1 MTGREVAFGFVVT
14 AAGAP
19 GSADAS
25 MYDWFLEDCELYGEL
40 GYRNAWL
47 LEHHFSDYFPTPDPM
62 LLMAHLAGRFPEF
75 SYGTCVIVTPWHDPL
90 RLAGQI
96 AMTSLLTDK
105 DIRLGLGRGTA
116 KYEYDAFG
124 LDMSQARVRF
134 RETYEIL
141 DLALTG
147 EPFTYQG
154 QYLQVPKQIR
164 LRPRPW
170 REQLSFYGAIGSPD
184 SAAIMGELGL
194 WPLCTSIG
202 DLDKQARF
210 LRDWEQASGRLVS
223 EITCPIMVDCIVADT
238 DAQAVTEACEYKPR
252 YMQAQI
258 DHYTPDVTDW
268 ENTPGY
274 EAWKQIFAG
283 MQARTKP
290 EGIVPWTRWQL
301 IGSPTTVA
309 SRLNEL
315 VGIGFN
321 HVILQFST
329 PGVPVEVR
337 RRWASLFAQEVAP
350 SFSLEFSADRVPATA
365 P

>member
-1 MTGREVAFGFVVT
+1 MAERALEFGFVVT

-19 GSADAS
+19 GSADSS
-25 MYDWFLEDCELYGEL
+25 MYDAFLEDCELYGSL
-40 GYRNAWL
+40 GYENAWL

-96 AMTSLLTDK
+96 AMVSLLTDK
-105 DIRLGLGRGTA
+105 QMHLGLGRGTA

-124 LDMSQARVRF
+124 LDMSEARARF
-134 RETYEIL
+134 KETFEIL

-147 EPFTYQG
+147 EPFTYEG
-154 QYLQVPKQIR
+154 RYLQVPKQIR
-164 LRPRPW
+164 LRPKPERAN
-170 REQLSFYGAIGSPD
+170 LSFYGAIGSPD
-184 SAAIMGELGL
+184 SGSIMGELGL
-194 WPLCTSIG
+194 LPLCTSIG
-202 DLDKQARF
+202 DLEKQSAS
-210 LRDWEQASGRLVS
+210 LRNWEAASGRLV
-223 EITCPIMVDCIVADT
+223 TDVRCPIMVDCIVADT
-238 DAQAVTEACEYKPR
+238 DEEAVAEACEFKPR

-258 DHYTPDVTDW
+258 DHYTPEETDW

-301 IGSPTTVA
+301 IGSPPTVA
-309 SRLNEL
+309 SKLRSF
-315 VGIGFN
+315 VDIGFN
-321 HVILQFST
+321 HFILQFST

-337 RRWASLFAQEVAP
+337 RRWAALFAQEVAP
-350 SFSLEFSADRVPATA
+350 SFSGKFPAGRVSATA

>member
-1 MTGREVAFGFVVT
+1 MAGGQLEFGFVVT

-19 GSADAS
+19 GSSDSS
-25 MYDWFLEDCELYGEL
+25 MYDWFLEDCELFAGL

-75 SYGTCVIVTPWHDPL
+75 SYGTCVIVTPWHNPL

-96 AMTSLLTDK
+96 ASVSLLTDK
-105 DIRLGLGRGTA
+105 QMHLGLGRGTA

-124 LDMSQARVRF
+124 LDMGQARERF
-134 RETYEIL
+134 KETWEIL
-141 DLALTG
+141 DLALLG
-147 EPFTYQG
+147 EPFTYEG
-154 QYLQVPKQIR
+154 EYLDVPKQIR
-164 LRPRPW
+164 LRPKPR
-170 REQLSFYGAIGSPD
+170 REQISFYGAIGSPD

-194 WPLCTSIG
+194 LPICTSIG
-202 DLDKQARF
+202 DLDKQAAA
-210 LRDWEQASGRLVS
+210 LRNWEAASGRRVVDVS
-223 EITCPIMVDCIVADT
+223 CPIMVDCIVAESDEE
-238 DAQAVTEACEYKPR
+238 AVAEACEFKPR

-268 ENTPGY
+268 ENTSGY
-274 EAWKQIFAG
+274 EAWRQIFAG

-290 EGIVPWTRWQL
+290 EGIVPWTKWQL
-301 IGSPTTVA
+301 IGSPPTVA
-309 SRLNEL
+309 AKLQSF
-315 VGIGFN
+315 VDIGFN
-321 HVILQFST
+321 NFILQFST

-337 RRWASLFAQEVAP
+337 RRWASLFAREVAP
-350 SFSLEFSADRVPATA
+350 SFSPAFSADRMSATA

>member
-1 MTGREVAFGFVVT
+1 MRRRQVEFGFVVT
-14 AAGAP
+14 AAGTP
-19 GSADAS
+19 GSPDSA
-25 MYDWFLEDCELYGEL
+25 MYDWFLEDCELYGAL

-62 LLMAHLAGRFPEF
+62 LLMAHLTGRFPEF
-75 SYGTCVIVTPWHDPL
+75 TYGTCVIVTPWHDPL

-96 AMTSLLTDK
+96 AMVSLLTDK
-105 DIRLGLGRGTA
+105 EIRLGLGRGTA

-124 LDMSQARVRF
+124 LEMSEARARF
-134 RETYEIL
+134 KETYEIL
-141 DLALTG
+141 ELALTG
-147 EPFTYQG
+147 EPFTYEG
-154 QYLQVPKQIR
+154 QFLKVPKRIR
-164 LRPRPW
+164 LRPQPKADHLR
-170 REQLSFYGAIGSPD
+170 FYGAIGSPD
-184 SAAIMGELGL
+184 SAAIMGGLGL
-194 WPLCTSIG
+194 LPLCTSIG
-202 DLDKQARF
+202 DLDKQGAY
-210 LRDWEQASGRLVS
+210 LRSWEAASGRQAADVS
-223 EITCPIMVDCIVADT
+223 CPIMVDCIVAET
-238 DAQAVTEACEYKPR
+238 DEQAVAEACEYKPR

-301 IGSPTTVA
+301 IGSPATVA
-309 SRLNEL
+309 SKLNEFIDL
-315 VGIGFN
+315 GFN
-321 HVILQFST
+321 HFILQFST

-337 RRWASLFAQEVAP
+337 RRWAGMFAQEVAP
-350 SFSLEFSADRVPATA
+350 SFSRAFSAGRVSAAA